1 MKADT
6 LFKSPPHPHPNYEYL
21 TEDGRY
27 DVGLHARSGHTIKY
41 YFIDFGLTRR
51 YDPKDGPPR
60 EHPVVGGDKTVP
72 EFKNWNGQLLNPFPT
87 DIYYIGNMVRYT
99 LLAVRGMSLPLVSA
113 RLRSPLISSRSNT
126 KALTF
131 WRLS

>member
-1 MKADT
+1 MRVLNTADGT
-6 LFKSPPHPHPNYEYL
+6 GYTHPIP
-21 TEDGRY
+21 RWQ
-27 DVGLHARSGHTIKY
+27 ARARVRY

-72 EFKNWNGQLLNPFPT
+72 EFKNWNGQLLDPFPT

-99 LLAVRGMSLPLVSA
+99 LLAVR
-113 RLRSPLISSRSNT
+113 
-126 KALTF
+126 
-131 WRLS
+131 

>member
-1 MKADT
+1 MYDPRPLFPDMYHPVQTYRSRDWKGKAKYT
-6 LFKSPPHPHPNYEYL
+6 TRTEHPV
-21 TEDGRY
+21 R
-27 DVGLHARSGHTIKY
+27 Y

-72 EFKNWNGQLLNPFPT
+72 EFKNWNGQLLDPFPT

-113 RLRSPLISSRSNT
+113 NLRSPLTSSRSNT